1 MTGVSELANKT
12 PFSLPSGS
20 LEIPARHEYKYYI
33 NYGEYA
39 HLSRTLDYVLT
50 RDKNGDPYNEYHIR
64 SLYFDDEYN
73 TAFADKLRGVQ
84 DRDKYR
90 IRIYNF
96 SDRLIRLERKSKY
109 GDGIAKQSIAI
120 SRELCEQL
128 MAADPTGLEKSEQ
141 PLLRDVYKQMRTKG
155 LKPAVIV
162 DYVREAYIHPAE
174 HVRITFDKQLRTG
187 LFSQDLFDRWVPT
200 ICPLDDNSMI
210 LEVKFDNYLPDYI
223 RRLLWSCN
231 AQRSAISKYTL
242 CRRFEPN
249 CAF

>member
-1 MTGVSELANKT
+1 MAKS
-12 PFSLPSGS
+12 PFSPPAGS
-20 LEIPARHEYKYYI
+20 LEIPARHEYKYFI
-33 NYGEYA
+33 NFGEYA
-39 HLSRTLDYVLT
+39 HLSRTLDYVLY
-50 RDKNGDPYNEYHIR
+50 RDKNGDEFNEYHIR

-96 SDRLIRLERKSKY
+96 SDKLIRLERKSKY

-120 SRELCEQL
+120 TREMCEQL
-128 MAADPTGLEKSEQ
+128 MAADPTGLEKSDQ

-174 HVRITFDKQLRTG
+174 HGTPAMELT
-187 LFSQDLFDRWVPT
+187 LH
-200 ICPLDDNSMI
+200 
-210 LEVKFDNYLPDYI
+210 LPDSDQAQQAVQAFE
-223 RRLLWSCN
+223 RN
-231 AQRSAISKYTL
+231 AERIYSDIWQSLSAKA
-242 CRRFEPN
+242 EE
-249 CAF
+249 

>member
-1 MTGVSELANKT
+1 MANKT

-96 SDRLIRLERKSKY
+96 SDKLIRLERKSKY